1 MQSHVTLKERT
12 RGGFSTTPLTEEEGR
27 LEREAE
33 MVAKK
38 LQAKEHEGM
47 AAGARNQVRP
57 GRSERGRPP
66 CWHLEF
72 ILLASEQLG
81 HSGLRNQ
88 IHLCL
93 GTSLVTQWLRIQ
105 LAVQETWVQFL
116 GQEDPLEN
124 EMATHSSI
132 LAWKIAWTEQ
142 PGRLQGIAK
151 RRIRLTLSLSEI
163 SDLVYKDSISR
174 NGLLHLGRC
183 RLEQW
188 CFAVLNFLN

>member
-105 LAVQETWVQFL
+105 LAVQGIWVQSL
-116 GQEDPLEN
+116 VGELSPHTGTALESVCLNQRVHAPQWKILCATMEDPVCHN
-124 EMATHSSI
+124 EDPMRPN
-132 LAWKIAWTEQ
+132 K
-142 PGRLQGIAK
+142 
-151 RRIRLTLSLSEI
+151 
-163 SDLVYKDSISR
+163 
-174 NGLLHLGRC
+174 
-183 RLEQW
+183 
-188 CFAVLNFLN
+188 